1 MAYVLL
7 GLARFAED
15 DVLKVHPCVAGDR
28 ISLLFQMEQHV
39 YTMLCFSTYRL
50 MDTWLTSTSC
60 SLEWVQKYL
69 SASLLSI
76 VSVELLGHG
85 IIICLIFLGNC
96 HPASLS
102 HQERTYVKVQFLRIL
117 ANTSPSAAW

>member
-1 MAYVLL
+1 M
-7 GLARFAED
+7 
-15 DVLKVHPCVAGDR
+15 AGDR
-28 ISLLFQMEQHV
+28 ISLLFRWNSAPLHV

-60 SLEWVQKYL
+60 SWEWVQKYL

-85 IIICLIFLGNC
+85 ILICLIFLGNR

-102 HQERTYVKVQFLRIL
+102 HQECTYVKVQFLHIL
-117 ANTSPSAAW
+117 ANMSPSAAW